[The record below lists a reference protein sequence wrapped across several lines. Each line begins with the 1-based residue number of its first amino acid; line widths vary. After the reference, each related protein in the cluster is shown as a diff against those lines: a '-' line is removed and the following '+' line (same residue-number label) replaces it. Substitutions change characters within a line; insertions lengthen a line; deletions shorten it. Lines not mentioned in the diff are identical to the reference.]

1 MMNKQL
7 KIKLLNV
14 LNADLKRTMEIDPQK
29 IQEEKALDIYRL
41 YKIIQIFDDK
51 DFIKLVDDFLYKKF
65 EKEKWER

>member
-14 LNADLKRTMEIDPQK
+14 LNADLKRTMEIDSQK